1 MSSEEEED
9 YDDIISLVVEFML
22 FLIKFK
28 FVYLGPV
35 HTCFRTGSLEYFP
48 CFIQSV
54 QQVLEWVWFT

>member
-1 MSSEEEED
+1 MVGLKIKIEED

-48 CFIQSV
+48 CFI
-54 QQVLEWVWFT
+54 

>member
-1 MSSEEEED
+1 MQEHPRRQEKEERRLKL
-9 YDDIISLVVEFML
+9 SLVAEFML

-48 CFIQSV
+48 CFI
-54 QQVLEWVWFT
+54 

>member
-1 MSSEEEED
+1 MAGLKMKIEED

-48 CFIQSV
+48 WFFSWFIR
-54 QQVLEWVWFT
+54 L